1 MIDDPKL
8 HQLLAEVVNVLEDQ
22 PAAARL
28 KVSTALGQVLDSPDP
43 NVVDW
48 AIGYLGR
55 LQTGGAAD
63 VDEEEEALQDEEL
76 DELEKEEGIT
86 PPTPKN

>member
-22 PAAARL
+22 PASARFN
-28 KVSTALGQVLDSPDP
+28 VSSALGQVLDSPDP
-43 NVVDW
+43 KIVDW

-55 LQTGGAAD
+55 LQTGDAAD
-63 VDEEEEALQDEEL
+63 ELEEEAGL
-76 DELEKEEGIT
+76 
-86 PPTPKN
+86 PPGKAT